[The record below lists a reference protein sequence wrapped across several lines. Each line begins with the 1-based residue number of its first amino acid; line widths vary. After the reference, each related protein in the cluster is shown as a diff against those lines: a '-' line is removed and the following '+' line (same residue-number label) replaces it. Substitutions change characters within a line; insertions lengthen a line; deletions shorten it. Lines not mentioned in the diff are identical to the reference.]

1 MAWWRGYIN
10 QMIYGSD
17 LRAPLD
23 DSLINRLADELIR
36 QRFFTLP
43 VADYYEAA
51 AEALRSGER
60 LGSDDD
66 QDEGAVRDLLT
77 RLVKVLDHRR
87 PWPEAAYQALPVD
100 ETFTLASAPLIARI
114 PILPRDV
121 EGRLSRSFSKRG
133 PDGSEGEFIVL
144 RLRTGQQVV
153 LRAATFREANVEI
166 YSFDDP
172 DATCAAFREL
182 TGLDVQ
188 PAQS

>member
-10 QMIYGSD
+10 QMIYGAD

-23 DSLINRLADELIR
+23 DSLVNRLADELIR

-43 VADYYEAA
+43 VADYYNAA
-51 AEALRSGER
+51 TEALRSGER

-87 PWPEAAYQALPVD
+87 PWPEAAYRVLPVD

-114 PILPRDV
+114 PMLPRDV
-121 EGRLSRSFSKRG
+121 EGRLSRSFSKPG
-133 PDGSEGEFIVL
+133 LDGREGEFIVL

-166 YSFDDP
+166 YSVDDP
-172 DATCAAFREL
+172 DATRAAFREL
-182 TGLDVQ
+182 TGLDLQ
-188 PAQS
+188 PAES

>member
-10 QMIYGSD
+10 QMTYGAD

-23 DSLINRLADELIR
+23 DSLVNRLADELIR
-36 QRFFTLP
+36 QRLFTLP
-43 VADYYEAA
+43 VADYYKAA

-87 PWPEAAYQALPVD
+87 PWPEAAYRALPVD
-100 ETFTLASAPLIARI
+100 ETFTLASAALIARI
-114 PILPRDV
+114 PMLPRDV
-121 EGRLSRSFSKRG
+121 EGRLSRSFSKQG
-133 PDGSEGEFIVL
+133 PDGREGEFIVL

-153 LRAATFREANVEI
+153 LRAKTFREANVEI
-166 YSFDDP
+166 YGVDDP
-172 DATCAAFREL
+172 DATRAAFREL
-182 TGLDVQ
+182 TGLDVE
-188 PAQS
+188 PAES